1 MFKLFFLERFKI
13 IRSFFVFFILFS
25 FLIRTI
31 LFFWSYDEIS
41 FSILNT
47 TGVFILGLFFDI
59 GSFSLLFLP
68 LSFLLT
74 FIPKQ
79 WNGSYIDKILIF
91 LFSGISA
98 ILMHFSFVAE
108 LTFWDEYQKRFNFIA
123 VDYLLYTYEVIES
136 VQESYSL
143 PLIISLILILTFL
156 FFAFSSKL
164 KSFSN
169 TFSRT
174 SSIKSRLP
182 LFGLQMVIVFMF
194 TIIIDNQDAEQFENQ
209 YEVELSKSGVYSFFS
224 AYNANELNY
233 IEFYKTLKQK
243 DVFKSIKN
251 ILKEDHSIF
260 VEGENPIKRTIA
272 NNNNN
277 KEVRPNVM
285 FVCIESMNANFM
297 NHFGNKENLTPFLDQ
312 LANNSFSLTNLH
324 ATGTRTIRGLE
335 AITMAIPP
343 TPGRSIIKRENNK
356 SLFNVSEIFNSK
368 GYSSTFFYGGDSH
381 FDNMLT
387 YFGNNGFDVVDHK
400 EEHRFEENIAGKRIQ
415 ITDKE
420 STFENAWGVCDED
433 LFNKVLNWT
442 DEQELTGKPFFNFV
456 MTSSNHPPFT
466 YPANKIQKN
475 ENNSEREGAVKY
487 TDYAIEQF
495 MNKAKTKPWYKNTVF
510 VFIADHNAY
519 SAGRSELNVRKYHIP
534 AFIYNLPNQQPKKSN
549 KLCSQIDIF
558 PTLFGFL
565 DWKYEAN
572 WFGKDVR
579 KMQTKD
585 ERTFISNHRKLGYR
599 KNNDVVILDCN
610 KDSRFFKWKRED
622 NSLTKIPKDIDL
634 ETEAISHYQS
644 AYFLYKNGLLNSSK
658 PI

>member
-1 MFKLFFLERFKI
+1 MFKFLFLERFKI
-13 IRSFFVFFILFS
+13 LKSFFLFFILFS
-25 FLIRTI
+25 FLIRLA
-31 LFFWSYDEIS
+31 LFIWSFSEIS

-47 TGVFILGLFFDI
+47 IGVFILGLFFDI

-68 LSFLLT
+68 ISLLLT

-79 WNGSYIDKILIF
+79 WNGSILDKTAIF
-91 LFSGISA
+91 LFSGITA
-98 ILMHFSFVAE
+98 IIMHFSFVAE

-143 PLIISLILILTFL
+143 PLIISFILILTLL
-156 FFAFSSKL
+156 FFIFSSKL
-164 KSFSN
+164 KSFSS
-169 TFSRT
+169 TFSKT

-182 LFGLQMVIVFMF
+182 LLGFQIVIVLFF
-194 TIIIDNQDAEQFENQ
+194 TAIIDNQDAEQFENQ
-209 YEVELSKSGVYSFFS
+209 YEIELAKSGVYSFFS

-233 IEFYKTLKQK
+233 IEFYKTLEQK
-243 DVFKSIKN
+243 DVFNRIKN
-251 ILKEDHSIF
+251 ILKEDNSKF
-260 VEGENPIKRTIA
+260 DEGENPIKRTIVG
-272 NNNNN
+272 NNN
-277 KEVRPNVM
+277 KEIRPNIM

-297 NHFGNKENLTPFLDQ
+297 KHFGNKENLTPFLDQ
-312 LANNSFSLTNLH
+312 LANNSYSLTNLH

-343 TPGRSIIKRENNK
+343 TPGRSIIKRENSK

-420 STFENAWGVCDED
+420 STFENAWGVCDGD

-442 DEQELTGKPFFNFV
+442 DEQESTGKPFFNFV

-565 DWKYEAN
+565 DWKYKAN

-610 KDSRFFKWKRED
+610 KDSRFFEWKKED
-622 NSLTKIPKDIDL
+622 NSLTKIPMDIDI

-644 AYFLYKNGLLNSSK
+644 AYFLYKNGLLNSSN